1 MLVKI
6 RVQQCAMIHFMAV
19 RKYELKKRAERQE
32 ATRARIVQ
40 AAVDLHRTIG
50 PARTSV
56 SAIAERAGVQ
66 RHTYYRYFPD
76 DRALG
81 MACSGLYMAQNPLP
95 DPEPWRAIADP
106 AQRLTRGLD
115 ELYAYFERNESML
128 TNVTRD
134 SEIDPVFAEISQ
146 LRFGPS
152 LEAIAETLAKDL
164 VAGRAR
170 RRQFAALRLALE
182 FRTWRSLVRDSG
194 LSRKD
199 AVATMA
205 ASVRCAGSH

>member
-1 MLVKI
+1 MCNDSFV
-6 RVQQCAMIHFMAV
+6 AT
-19 RKYELKKRAERQE
+19 RKYELKRRAERQAE
-32 ATRARIVQ
+32 TRARIVE

-50 PARTSV
+50 PARTTV

-76 DRALG
+76 DRTLG
-81 MACSGLYMAQNPLP
+81 MACSGLHMAQNPLP

-106 AQRLTRGLD
+106 AKRLAHSLG

-134 SEIDPVFAEISQ
+134 SETDPVLAEISQ

-152 LEAIAETLAKDL
+152 LEVIAETLAKGL
-164 VAGRAR
+164 VSGRGR
-170 RRQFAALRLALE
+170 RRQLAALNLALD

-194 LSRKD
+194 LSRKE

-205 ASVRCAGSH
+205 AAVRCAGSN